1 MPPKDCHLRGID
13 DFNREFKGESFASN
27 RRSIQYV
34 SSHVDKHSLLIP
46 EDFTKY
52 MGVLHVKELQRQLN
66 AEGVPILVTAVH
78 PGVVNTG
85 RLNL

>member
-27 RRSIQYV
+27 RRYSTYIFMLMTI
-34 SSHVDKHSLLIP
+34 HFSLFP